1 MNGGCLCQYH
11 CPFLS
16 ASERSFVASST
27 PSERYCL
34 AWRSRSAR
42 ILPKMARWFSAAG
55 RALDA
60 HVNNFNT
67 ILFHDVRS
75 AAGHVGHDTAA
86 FARDDLGQAVPTN
99 LGAQLGVHDV
109 IKAGLGSRYRA
120 HRSVELQGIDDPPT
134 SVVIENYSFFVAGQG
149 LCALAS

>member
-1 MNGGCLCQYH
+1 MTDERRLASASITARS
-11 CPFLS
+11 LS

-34 AWRSRSAR
+34 AWRSRRPHPSENGP
-42 ILPKMARWFSAAG
+42 LVFG
-55 RALDA
+55 GQVGALDT

-75 AAGHVGHDTAA
+75 AAGHVGHDPAA

-99 LGAQLGVHDV
+99 LGAQLGVHHV
-109 IKAGLGSRYRA
+109 VKAGLGSRDRA
-120 HRSVELQGIDDPPT
+120 HRSVELQGIDDP
-134 SVVIENYSFFVAGQG
+134 
-149 LCALAS
+149 ASERSYREL